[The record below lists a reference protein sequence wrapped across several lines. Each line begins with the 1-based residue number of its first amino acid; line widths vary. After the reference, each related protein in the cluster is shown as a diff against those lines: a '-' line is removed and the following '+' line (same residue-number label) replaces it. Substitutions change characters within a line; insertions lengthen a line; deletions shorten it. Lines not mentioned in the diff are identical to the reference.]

1 MAKKYTIGYVYP
13 ESDKSL
19 DDKVL
24 VRLLKKRFNIILFPL
39 EKQVD
44 QKQIEDQ
51 AKLCKLI
58 FNNAVYEPFA
68 WEAIELSKS
77 FEEFG
82 IKVINSSHSFYYQ
95 EDKWMF
101 YLECLE
107 HKIPTPLTYLITK
120 KLNYNKEKIRKIL
133 VEGPIVIK
141 AIFSDKG
148 ECVERAKTF
157 DEFNYKLK
165 KIINNNPISPVIAQK
180 YIEHGNTSYKVVLI
194 GNKVVQGVVIRGKSW
209 EQTGC
214 KRKERYR
221 TFRPDKKLKD
231 ICKKAPRAF
240 GMKWCSL
247 DFIKQNNDW
256 YILEVNGCPSISVMN
271 DMKKIAKMLANYL
284 YQEAKKL
291 SK

>member
-165 KIINNNPISPVIAQK
+165 KIINKNPISPVIAQK

>member
-165 KIINNNPISPVIAQK
+165 KIINKNPISPVIAQK
-180 YIEHGNTSYKVVLI
+180 YIEHGNTSYKVILI
-194 GNKVVQGVVIRGKSW
+194 ENKVVQGIVIRGKSW